1 MSDGAK
7 LLVESARCPDCGE
20 TIRLKGKVHIGREI
34 VCPHCDALLEVI
46 DIDPIQLDW
55 VYEDGDQEDEDKD
68 R

>member
-20 TIRLKGKVHIGREI
+20 MIRLKGKVHIGREI

-46 DIDPIQLDW
+46 LTEPVELDW
-55 VYEDGDQEDEDKD
+55 IYEDEDED
-68 R
+68 DEDED